1 MSNIKVLTLTG
12 FVASANNIS
21 LAQTTGGAAN
31 LTITGALASAGVATL
46 PAPAPVSF
54 ASTGNISTVTFTV
67 TGTDQYGYA
76 QTDTVT
82 GINNTTVATTKY
94 FKTVTRIAASGT
106 VGTNVTVGTNG
117 ISVTPWYPGDYRTG
131 KPSIITIA
139 LSTGAVLT
147 YTVEFTP
154 TNLNDQALSI
164 DAQKTQAQNATVFVS
179 TDTAV
184 VAASTNQA
192 TNFLNG
198 MPGMRVKINTYT
210 SGTITMTIISPDN
223 HVA

>member
-12 FVASANNIS
+12 LAASANNIS
-21 LAQTTGGAAN
+21 LAQTTVGAAN
-31 LTITGALASAGVATL
+31 LTITGALASGGVATL
-46 PAPAPVSF
+46 PASAPVSF
-54 ASTGNISTVTFTV
+54 ASTGNIATIIFTV
-67 TGTDQYGYA
+67 TGTDIGGHA

-82 GINNTTVATTKY
+82 GISNSTVATAKY
-94 FKTVTRIAASGT
+94 FKTVTQIAASGA

-117 ISVTPWYPGDYRTG
+117 ISVTPWYPGDYKTG
-131 KPSIITIA
+131 KAPIITVA
-139 LSTGAVLT
+139 VSSGAVLT

-154 TNLNDQALSI
+154 TNLNDQSLLI
-164 DAQKTQAQNATVFVS
+164 DAQITQAQSATVFVS

-184 VAASTNQA
+184 VNVSTNQA
-192 TNFLNG
+192 TNFING

-210 SGTITMTIISPDN
+210 SGTITVTIISPNN